1 MHFEMQQGRFS
12 STPLLFIQSNTA
24 EKKECSGE
32 MVSWCHFSQ
41 SHALSLNVSNFLE
54 LLSRLS
60 IGVLSMTHNVTQGL
74 QIMRVY
80 IRSSI
85 YFIHCV
91 QSVWIIPPFSEQSA
105 HKAVFR
111 IKQVAAA

>member
-1 MHFEMQQGRFS
+1 MHFEMQQGKFS

-41 SHALSLNVSNFLE
+41 SHALGLNVSNFLE

-60 IGVLSMTHNVTQGL
+60 ISVLSVTHNVTQGL
-74 QIMRVY
+74 ILQI

-91 QSVWIIPPFSEQSA
+91 QSVWIIPPFS
-105 HKAVFR
+105 
-111 IKQVAAA
+111 